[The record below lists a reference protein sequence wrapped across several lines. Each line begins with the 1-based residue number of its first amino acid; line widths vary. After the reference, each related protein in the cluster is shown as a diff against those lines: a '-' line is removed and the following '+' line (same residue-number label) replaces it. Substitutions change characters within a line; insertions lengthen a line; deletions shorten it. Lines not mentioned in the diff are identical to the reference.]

1 MGSKLVSVEAPRKSP
16 ITMDIRKNMI
26 VLVLVCAAPVALHGQ
41 FTIEERP
48 VQIHAFASQ
57 GFTYSNDNNYL
68 TMKTSQGSFAF
79 TDAGVNIS
87 SPITD
92 RLRVGAQ

>member
-1 MGSKLVSVEAPRKSP
+1 ME
-16 ITMDIRKNMI
+16 IRKHMI
-26 VLVLVCAAPVALHGQ
+26 VLVVVCAAPAALHAQ
-41 FTIEERP
+41 FTIEGRP
-48 VQIHAFASQ
+48 VQVHAFASQ

-87 SPITD
+87 TPLTD
-92 RLRVGAQ
+92 KLRVGAQV